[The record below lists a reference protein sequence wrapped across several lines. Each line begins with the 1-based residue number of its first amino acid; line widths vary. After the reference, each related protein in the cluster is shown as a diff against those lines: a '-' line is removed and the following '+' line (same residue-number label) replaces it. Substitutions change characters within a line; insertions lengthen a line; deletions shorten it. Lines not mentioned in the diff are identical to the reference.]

1 MRVFLRLGDRYGKIF
16 FSIMMNECLQ
26 IILITLQK
34 FLFSL
39 ILAQKIGLR
48 WRHQNKLPRADLKG
62 E

>member
-1 MRVFLRLGDRYGKIF
+1 
-16 FSIMMNECLQ
+16 MMNECLQ